1 MTSGSGRLEFK
12 DAGGGD
18 DGFLFALYCDVRRP
32 EVEAWGWPAG
42 QRGAFLRMQWMAQS
56 RSYAAAYPDATHQI
70 IREDSVPIGRWLVSR
85 GSGGMHLVDI
95 GLLTAHR
102 NRGLGTMLIQQLID
116 ECRLQKTA
124 LDLQVLRGNPA
135 LRLYERL
142 GFKETGSDPMYIQMQ
157 WEPPVA

>member
-1 MTSGSGRLEFK
+1 
-12 DAGGGD
+12 
-18 DGFLFALYCDVRRP
+18 
-32 EVEAWGWPAG
+32 
-42 QRGAFLRMQWMAQS
+42 
-56 RSYAAAYPDATHQI
+56 
-70 IREDSVPIGRWLVSR
+70 
-85 GSGGMHLVDI
+85 MHLVDI